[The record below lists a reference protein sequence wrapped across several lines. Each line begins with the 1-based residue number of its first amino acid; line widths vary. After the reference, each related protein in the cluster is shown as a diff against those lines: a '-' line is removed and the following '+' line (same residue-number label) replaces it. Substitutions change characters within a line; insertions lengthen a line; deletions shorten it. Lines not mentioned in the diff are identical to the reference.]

1 MKKTTFREFFS
12 TLFNGLW
19 QAVCWLTGTGE
30 YRNRST
36 YGKVLKRIVALCLTL
51 LLIQFTTASLYDAIE
66 RMRYRTDLTNKVVGE
81 NFLSN
86 RIVLQ
91 RLFSEKIRIYDK
103 QKKKVLYDD
112 FDWVVTSEDN
122 DSLAVFARKGMRGYL
137 HRRTGEIVIPEI
149 YSHAWIFSE
158 GLAAVEQNGN
168 INFIDPSGKVVI
180 DKDFPMYYD
189 NKTDYVFTDGHCLM
203 RNPANGKKGLID
215 KNGQWVLPAEYDEL
229 FFTRGFWQA
238 EKDGRTGLYTADLKM
253 LLPVEYQSIQ
263 VIDSIIE
270 VHLAD
275 HSVRRYDHQGRV
287 VVDFVIDEISSLRY
301 EMPTPRNGN
310 ETCDNDTCATQK
322 HYGTAN
328 CLQYLVRGDRYNET
342 DGYGLLDRNGR
353 RITPPRYTSIQAIGQ
368 HLYLCLPDGVILND
382 RGEVVQ

>member
-1 MKKTTFREFFS
+1 
-12 TLFNGLW
+12 
-19 QAVCWLTGTGE
+19 
-30 YRNRST
+30 
-36 YGKVLKRIVALCLTL
+36 
-51 LLIQFTTASLYDAIE
+51 
-66 RMRYRTDLTNKVVGE
+66 
-81 NFLSN
+81 
-86 RIVLQ
+86 
-91 RLFSEKIRIYDK
+91 
-103 QKKKVLYDD
+103 
-112 FDWVVTSEDN
+112 
-122 DSLAVFARKGMRGYL
+122 MRGYL

-189 NKTDYVFTDGHCLM
+189 NKTDYVFTNGHCLM

-215 KNGQWVLPAEYDEL
+215 KSGQWVLPAEYDEL

-263 VIDSIIE
+263 VSDSIIE

-301 EMPTPRNGN
+301 EIPTPRNGS
-310 ETCDNDTCATQK
+310 ETCDNDTCATQNT
-322 HYGTAN
+322 TAQPTACN
-328 CLQYLVRGDRYNET
+328 ILFAATDITKRTATDSSTAT
-342 DGYGLLDRNGR
+342 DGASHRPA
-353 RITPPRYTSIQAIGQ
+353 TPPSRPSDSISTFA
-368 HLYLCLPDGVILND
+368 Y
-382 RGEVVQ
+382 RTE

>member
-12 TLFNGLW
+12 TLFNGFW

-81 NFLSN
+81 DFLSN

-229 FFTRGFWQA
+229 FLTRGFWQA
-238 EKDGRTGLYTADLKM
+238 EKDG
-253 LLPVEYQSIQ
+253 
-263 VIDSIIE
+263 
-270 VHLAD
+270 LACT
-275 HSVRRYDHQGRV
+275 R
-287 VVDFVIDEISSLRY
+287 
-301 EMPTPRNGN
+301 PT
-310 ETCDNDTCATQK
+310 
-322 HYGTAN
+322 
-328 CLQYLVRGDRYNET
+328 
-342 DGYGLLDRNGR
+342 
-353 RITPPRYTSIQAIGQ
+353 
-368 HLYLCLPDGVILND
+368 
-382 RGEVVQ
+382 